1 MPQTFRLAYWNL
13 MIELIWE
20 FVNVDID
27 QPDAEPVQMQ
37 AYIDLHM
44 LTHAVARRLYPG
56 ENDAGDM
63 AAYAAALRDRIAK
76 VKRSRHEL
84 VTLWHE
90 AVTAA
95 DDATQRRSQS
105 QRMTFDVE
113 AKKVKDIAR
122 AQAFAEQA
130 SYRRA
135 VRALM
140 AGSPGD
146 LRDSAVLALIRALNP
161 DAERPAVRA
170 PLKKLLSTPK
180 ITMTALKKAAR
191 KMDVCSA
198 AGPDNMPVLH
208 VSGLMRSTT
217 GDAGVTRSRRLF
229 WRLWKSVQ
237 TATSPRASRVALT
250 RLSMCPSSRT
260 PRAAPQEGCGRWPSG
275 RSFED
280 LRPYWCSARHF
291 RLQTDYLLPHQVS
304 TVAAAGTEILMHGF
318 REKLQFG
325 HDPGKVALRVDAANA
340 FNAVSWDEIL
350 ERVCDQA
357 PPAARFFHAL
367 YGEPPYVV
375 AGTTLLLSREG
386 NQPGD
391 PLGMLLFAL
400 TIQPPVLRIQSE
412 CDLEPNLWYADDDT
426 LVGSVSE
433 VAKMH
438 QIIKDEGPK
447 YCFFLVPHKTSL
459 WWLTMDCVRLWLLF
473 ECRLDV
479 DVNDLPL
486 PGIVL
491 VGSPVGSDE
500 FVKQHLSA
508 KSAKVDVVLGMIA
521 DMDNA

>member
-1 MPQTFRLAYWNL
+1 MPQTFRLAYRYL

-44 LTHAVARRLYPG
+44 LTHAIARRLYPG
-56 ENDAGDM
+56 ENDAADM

-95 DDATQRRSQS
+95 DDATQRRYSQS
-105 QRMTFDVE
+105 QGMAFNVE

-135 VRALM
+135 VRALL

-146 LRDSAVLALIRALNP
+146 LRDSAVLALVRALNP

-170 PLKKLLSTPK
+170 PVKKLPSTPK

-191 KMDVCSA
+191 KMEVCSA
-198 AGPDNMPVLH
+198 AGPDNVPVLH

-229 WRLWKSVQ
+229 WRLCKSVQ
-237 TATSPRASRVALT
+237 TATSPRASRVALA

-260 PRAAPQEGCGRWPSG
+260 PREASQEGCGRWPSG
-275 RSFED
+275 RSFEA
-280 LRPYWCSARHF
+280 LRPYSCSARHF
-291 RLQTDYLLPHQVS
+291 RSQTDYLLPHQVS
-304 TVAAAGTEILMHGF
+304 TVAAAGTEILVHGF

-340 FNAVSWDEIL
+340 FNAVS
-350 ERVCDQA
+350 
-357 PPAARFFHAL
+357 
-367 YGEPPYVV
+367 
-375 AGTTLLLSREG
+375 
-386 NQPGD
+386 
-391 PLGMLLFAL
+391 
-400 TIQPPVLRIQSE
+400 
-412 CDLEPNLWYADDDT
+412 
-426 LVGSVSE
+426 
-433 VAKMH
+433 
-438 QIIKDEGPK
+438 
-447 YCFFLVPHKTSL
+447 
-459 WWLTMDCVRLWLLF
+459 
-473 ECRLDV
+473 
-479 DVNDLPL
+479 
-486 PGIVL
+486 
-491 VGSPVGSDE
+491 
-500 FVKQHLSA
+500 
-508 KSAKVDVVLGMIA
+508 
-521 DMDNA
+521 